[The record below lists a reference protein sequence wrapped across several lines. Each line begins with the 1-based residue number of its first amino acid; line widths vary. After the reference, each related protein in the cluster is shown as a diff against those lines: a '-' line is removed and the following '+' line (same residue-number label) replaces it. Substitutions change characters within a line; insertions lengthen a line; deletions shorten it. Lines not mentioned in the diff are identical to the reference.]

1 MNIAKKDR
9 LNGMPISR
17 EKSPD
22 TYRVFEQHIG
32 IIQPW
37 IFNQIIGWLRLYV
50 IGTSI
55 KAEYY
60 IIKDKQFS
68 CQGKAFELNPKN
80 SDSSTNIYENIRNK
94 IMKINSKRPFKGHY
108 IDLEKFSYIGPYVNW
123 RAILNFE

>member
-1 MNIAKKDR
+1 MNIAIKAR

-22 TYRVFEQHIG
+22 TYRVFEQHNR

-55 KAEYY
+55 KADYY
-60 IIKDKQFS
+60 SIKDKDFS
-68 CQGKAFELNPKN
+68 KAFELNPINSESSINIFKN
-80 SDSSTNIYENIRNK
+80 IHDK
-94 IMKINSKRPFKGHY
+94 IIKINSKRPFKGHY